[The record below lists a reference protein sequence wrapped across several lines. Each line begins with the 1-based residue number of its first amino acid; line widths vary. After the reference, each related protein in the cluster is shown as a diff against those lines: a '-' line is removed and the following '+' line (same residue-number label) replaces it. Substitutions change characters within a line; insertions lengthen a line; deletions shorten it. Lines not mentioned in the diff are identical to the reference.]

1 MQGSFSERSGGG
13 RPGSVVPSRLPE
25 DVRQEPDRSE
35 SFPCLFKTA
44 SEPRGFLKGNAR
56 ALACRFRRPRR
67 KQLPSFGRF
76 DFHPKVGGM
85 LRPAMKGG
93 GEENSSGFFRSRRGT
108 AGVSLRRR

>member
-1 MQGSFSERSGGG
+1 MDGIR
-13 RPGSVVPSRLPE
+13 RPMPSRNCQSPG
-25 DVRQEPDRSE
+25 RGP
-35 SFPCLFKTA
+35 
-44 SEPRGFLKGNAR
+44 EPRDSVKGSAR

-67 KQLPSFGRF
+67 KPLPSFGRF